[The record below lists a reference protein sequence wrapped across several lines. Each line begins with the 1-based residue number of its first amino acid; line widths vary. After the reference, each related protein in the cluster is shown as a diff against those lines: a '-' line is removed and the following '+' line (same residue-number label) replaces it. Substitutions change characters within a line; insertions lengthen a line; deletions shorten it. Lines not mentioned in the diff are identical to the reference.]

1 MGKRWSLRKDIQLDV
16 VVHHDDAGV
25 IKCKTRDISLEGMFI
40 ETTSPLLPV
49 DDPVYLDFILQNDNS
64 NKLHHIRAKIVRTTD
79 TGMGVMFR
87 EFNPRISHFLRDVQ
101 YND

>member
-1 MGKRWSLRKDIQLDV
+1 MEKRWSMRKEIQLDV
-16 VVHHDDAGV
+16 MLHHDRAGV

-40 ETTSPLLPV
+40 ETQSGTLPV
-49 DDPVYLDFILQNDNS
+49 DEQVHLDFILQNDNS

-79 TGMGVMFR
+79 TGMGLMFR

-101 YND
+101 YSP

>member
-1 MGKRWSLRKDIQLDV
+1 MEKRWSMRKEIQLDV
-16 VVHHDDAGV
+16 VLHHDSAGV

-40 ETTSPLLPV
+40 ETESSILPV
-49 DDPVYLDFILQNDNS
+49 DEQVYLDFILQNDN

-79 TGMGVMFR
+79 NGMGVMFR

-101 YND
+101 YST